1 MKNSVEDSQK
11 LKIKLPSDLASPLL
25 GIFVKKMKTLI
36 RKDIF
41 TPMFIAA
48 LFAIMK
54 IWKQPKYSLID
65 EWINKM
71 WNIYTQWNITQS
83 LI

>member
-11 LKIKLPSDLASPLL
+11 LKIKLPSDLAIPLL

-71 WNIYTQWNITQS
+71 WYIYTQWNIT
-83 LI
+83 